1 VEKQTPQGRSADGL
15 AEREPLGPPL
25 IGALLRMPVDA
36 VRRRMIERLHAHGF
50 VDIEQAHLTVLR
62 YPGLQG
68 ERPSDLAAQLGMS
81 KQALNYQLGQLEQHG
96 YLERR
101 PDPEDLRSRRIVLTR
116 RGVAAA
122 RVIRDAVAELETL
135 WARELGEKRYAQLR
149 GLLVE
154 LYRLIQV

>member
-1 VEKQTPQGRSADGL
+1 MGQETSQRRFADGL

-36 VRRRMIERLHAHGF
+36 VRRQMIEQLHAHGF
-50 VDIEQAHLTVLR
+50 ADIDPAHLIVLR
-62 YPGLQG
+62 YPGPQG
-68 ERPSDLAAQLGMS
+68 ERPSDLAAQLGMT
-81 KQALNYQLGQLEQHG
+81 KQALNYQLGQLERRG

-101 PDPEDLRSRRIVLTR
+101 PDPDDQRSRRIVLTR

-122 RVIRDAVAELETL
+122 RVIRDAVAELETV

-149 GLLVE
+149 GLLVD
-154 LYRLIQV
+154 LNRVIA

>member
-1 VEKQTPQGRSADGL
+1 MEQERLTDGL

-36 VRRRMIERLHAHGF
+36 VRRRMIERLHENGF
-50 VDIEQAHLTVLR
+50 ADIDQAHLILLR
-62 YPGLQG
+62 HPGPQG
-68 ERPSDLAAQLGMS
+68 ERPSDLAAQLGMT
-81 KQALNYQLGQLEQHG
+81 KQALNYQLGQLERRG

-122 RVIRDAVAELETL
+122 HLIRDAVAELETL
-135 WARELGEKRYAQLR
+135 WEQELGEKRYAQLR
-149 GLLVE
+149 GLLVD
-154 LYRLIQV
+154 LNRVI

>member
-1 VEKQTPQGRSADGL
+1 MSQETSSSRFTDGI

-36 VRRRMIERLHAHGF
+36 VRRQMIDRLHAHGF
-50 VDIEQAHLTVLR
+50 ADIDPAHLIVLR
-62 YPGLQG
+62 YPGPQG
-68 ERPSDLAAQLGMS
+68 ERPSDLAAQLGLT
-81 KQALNYQLGQLEQHG
+81 KQALNYQLGQLERRG

-101 PDPEDLRSRRIVLTR
+101 PDPDDQRSRRIVLTR

-122 RVIRDAVAELETL
+122 HVIRDAVAELETL

-149 GLLVE
+149 GLLVD
-154 LYRLIQV
+154 LNRVI

>member
-1 VEKQTPQGRSADGL
+1 MEQPTSRGRFADGL
-15 AEREPLGPPL
+15 SEREPLGPPL

-36 VRRRMIERLHAHGF
+36 VRRQMIERLHQRGF
-50 VDIEQAHLTVLR
+50 DDIDEVHLTVLR
-62 YPGLQG
+62 YPGPQG
-68 ERPSDLAAQLGMS
+68 ERPSDLAAQLGMT
-81 KQALNYQLGQLEQHG
+81 KQALNYQLGQLERRG

-101 PDPEDLRSRRIVLTR
+101 SDPEDLRSRRIVLTR

-122 RVIRDAVAELETL
+122 HVIRDAVAELETR

-154 LYRLIQV
+154 LNQMI

>member
-1 VEKQTPQGRSADGL
+1 MSQETSSSRFTDGI

-36 VRRRMIERLHAHGF
+36 VRRQMIERLHAHGF
-50 VDIEQAHLTVLR
+50 ADIDPAHLIVLR
-62 YPGLQG
+62 YPGPQG
-68 ERPSDLAAQLGMS
+68 QRPSDLAAQLGMS
-81 KQALNYQLGQLEQHG
+81 KQALNYQLGQLERRG

-101 PDPEDLRSRRIVLTR
+101 PDPDDQRSRRIVLTR

-122 RVIRDAVAELETL
+122 HVIRDAVAELETL

-149 GLLVE
+149 GLLVD
-154 LYRLIQV
+154 LNRVI

>member
-1 VEKQTPQGRSADGL
+1 
-15 AEREPLGPPL
+15 
-25 IGALLRMPVDA
+25 
-36 VRRRMIERLHAHGF
+36 
-50 VDIEQAHLTVLR
+50 
-62 YPGLQG
+62 
-68 ERPSDLAAQLGMS
+68 MS
-81 KQALNYQLGQLEQHG
+81 KQALNYQLGQLEQRG

-122 RVIRDAVAELETL
+122 HVIRDAVAELETL

-154 LYRLIQV
+154 LNRLI

>member
-1 VEKQTPQGRSADGL
+1 MSQETSSSRFTDGI

-36 VRRRMIERLHAHGF
+36 VRRQMIERLHAHGF
-50 VDIEQAHLTVLR
+50 ADIDPAHLIVLR
-62 YPGLQG
+62 YPGPQG

-81 KQALNYQLGQLEQHG
+81 KQALNYQLGQLERRG

-101 PDPEDLRSRRIVLTR
+101 ADPDDQRSRRIVLTR

-122 RVIRDAVAELETL
+122 HVIRDAVAELETL

-149 GLLVE
+149 GLLVD
-154 LYRLIQV
+154 LNRVIA

>member
-1 VEKQTPQGRSADGL
+1 MSQETSSSRFTDGI

-36 VRRRMIERLHAHGF
+36 VRRQMIERLHAHGF
-50 VDIEQAHLTVLR
+50 ADIDPAHLIVLR
-62 YPGLQG
+62 YPGPQG

-81 KQALNYQLGQLEQHG
+81 KQALNYQLGQLERRG

-101 PDPEDLRSRRIVLTR
+101 PDPDDQRSRRIVLTR
-116 RGVAAA
+116 RGVAVAH
-122 RVIRDAVAELETL
+122 VIRDAVAELETL

-149 GLLVE
+149 GLLVD
-154 LYRLIQV
+154 LNRVI

>member
-1 VEKQTPQGRSADGL
+1 MSQETSSSRFTDGI

-36 VRRRMIERLHAHGF
+36 VRRQMIDRLHAHGF
-50 VDIEQAHLTVLR
+50 ADIDPAHLIVLR
-62 YPGLQG
+62 YPGPQG
-68 ERPSDLAAQLGMS
+68 QRPSDLAAQLGMS
-81 KQALNYQLGQLEQHG
+81 KQALNYQLGQLERRG

-101 PDPEDLRSRRIVLTR
+101 PDPDDQRSRRIVLTR

-122 RVIRDAVAELETL
+122 HVIRDAVAELETL

-149 GLLVE
+149 GLLVD
-154 LYRLIQV
+154 LNRVIA

>member
-1 VEKQTPQGRSADGL
+1 MDHQTPPGRSADGL

-36 VRRRMIERLHAHGF
+36 VRRRMIERLHEHGF
-50 VDIEQAHLTVLR
+50 ADIDPAHLIVLR
-62 YPGLQG
+62 YPGPQG

-81 KQALNYQLGQLEQHG
+81 KQALNYQLGQLERRG

-101 PDPEDLRSRRIVLTR
+101 PDPEDMRSRRIVLTR
-116 RGVAAA
+116 RGIAAA
-122 RVIRDAVAELETL
+122 HVIRDAVAELETL
-135 WARELGEKRYAQLR
+135 WERELGAKRYAQLR

-154 LYRLIQV
+154 LNRVL

>member
-1 VEKQTPQGRSADGL
+1 MEQESPQERFTGGFV
-15 AEREPLGPPL
+15 EREPLGPPL

-36 VRRRMIERLHAHGF
+36 VRRRMIERLHEHGF
-50 VDIEQAHLTVLR
+50 ADIDPAHLIVLR
-62 YPGLQG
+62 YPGPQG

-81 KQALNYQLGQLEQHG
+81 KQALNYQLGQLERRG

-116 RGVAAA
+116 RGVDAAH
-122 RVIRDAVAELETL
+122 VIRDAVAELETL

-149 GLLVE
+149 GLLVD
-154 LYRLIQV
+154 LNQVI

>member
-1 VEKQTPQGRSADGL
+1 MEQERLTDGL

-36 VRRRMIERLHAHGF
+36 VRRQMIERLHARGF
-50 VDIEQAHLTVLR
+50 ADIDEAHLTVLR
-62 YPGLQG
+62 YPGPQG
-68 ERPSDLAAQLGMS
+68 ERPSDLAAQLGMT
-81 KQALNYQLGQLEQHG
+81 KQALNYQLGQLERRG

-122 RVIRDAVAELETL
+122 HLIRDAVAELETL
-135 WARELGEKRYAQLR
+135 WEQELGEKRYAQLR
-149 GLLVE
+149 GLLVD
-154 LYRLIQV
+154 LNRVI

>member
-1 VEKQTPQGRSADGL
+1 MNHETSSSRFTDGI

-36 VRRRMIERLHAHGF
+36 VRRRMIERLHEHGF
-50 VDIEQAHLTVLR
+50 DDIDEAHLTVLR
-62 YPGLQG
+62 YPGPQG
-68 ERPSDLAAQLGMS
+68 QRPSDLAAQLGMS
-81 KQALNYQLGQLEQHG
+81 KQALNYQLGELERRG

-116 RGVAAA
+116 RGVAVAH
-122 RVIRDAVAELETL
+122 VIRDAVAELETL

-149 GLLVE
+149 ALLVE
-154 LYRLIQV
+154 LNRVI

>member
-1 VEKQTPQGRSADGL
+1 MSQETSSSRFTDGI

-36 VRRRMIERLHAHGF
+36 VRRQMIERLHAHGF
-50 VDIEQAHLTVLR
+50 ADIDPAHLIVLR
-62 YPGLQG
+62 YPGPQG
-68 ERPSDLAAQLGMS
+68 ERPSDLAVQLGLT
-81 KQALNYQLGQLEQHG
+81 KQALNYQLGQLERRG

-101 PDPEDLRSRRIVLTR
+101 PDPDDQRSRRIVLTR

-122 RVIRDAVAELETL
+122 HVIRDAVAELETL

-149 GLLVE
+149 GLLVD
-154 LYRLIQV
+154 LNRVIA